1 MLKSVT
7 ITLVLIFNGNLN
19 QNRSL
24 YGTNRHYMDA
34 MDTKLYL
41 PDESKPSLAPPL
53 HNYEHNHGANL
64 INNSVYYST

>member
-7 ITLVLIFNGNLN
+7 IRLVLIFNGNPN

-24 YGTNRHYMDA
+24 YGTNYNYMDA

-41 PDESKPSLAPPL
+41 PDESKPSLAPPS
-53 HNYEHNHGANL
+53 HNNEHNHGANL

>member
-41 PDESKPSLAPPL
+41 SDESKPSLAPPS
-53 HNYEHNHGANL
+53 HNCEHNHGANL